1 MNTQPGLRRDLAAG
15 SLVATAL
22 LSGISLLTMPDWPDG
37 FAALL
42 GTIEEH
48 PTTSLISALTFVLAQ
63 LPFLVAAVAIGTL
76 VIPRKPVLGG
86 IGATLAVVGGF
97 GHTVYGG
104 VAMTQLEMA
113 ADESHHAVHADVLTG
128 LESSP
133 LVAFMAMGLVGTV
146 LGLLLLAIGLW
157 RTRAVP
163 TWIPAALG
171 LFLVTEFVVSA
182 ITDWAA
188 YASSV
193 LYLAAFTGLVVA
205 VWQRP
210 AVTVEPAPDLVEAE
224 TLGDR

>member
-1 MNTQPGLRRDLAAG
+1 MTAQPGLRREIAAG
-15 SLVATAL
+15 SLIATAL

-63 LPFLVAAVAIGTL
+63 LPFLVAALAIGGL
-76 VIPRKPVLGG
+76 VIPRKPILGG
-86 IGATLAVVGGF
+86 IGVVLAVIGGF
-97 GHTVYGG
+97 GHSVYGG

-113 ADESHHAVHADVLTG
+113 DDSAHHAVHADLLTG

-133 LVAFMAMGLVGTV
+133 LVAFMAMGLLGTV

-157 RTRAVP
+157 RSRAVP
-163 TWIPAALG
+163 TWIPGALG
-171 LFLVTEFVVSA
+171 LFLVTEFVGSA

-188 YASSV
+188 YASTL
-193 LYLAAFTGLVVA
+193 LYLAAFTGLAVA

-210 AVTVEPAPDLVEAE
+210 AANIESASDFDQQRPV
-224 TLGDR
+224 R

>member
-1 MNTQPGLRRDLAAG
+1 MNTQPGFRREIAAG

-42 GTIEEH
+42 GTIAEH

-63 LPFLVAAVAIGTL
+63 MPFMVAAVAIGSL
-76 VIPRKPVLGG
+76 VIPSKPVLGA
-86 IGATLAVVGGF
+86 IGVSFAVVGAF
-97 GHTVYGG
+97 GHSVYGG

-113 ADESHHAVHADVLTG
+113 ADKSHHAVHADVLTG
-128 LESSP
+128 IESSP
-133 LVAFMAMGLVGTV
+133 LIAFMAMGLLGTV

-157 RTRAVP
+157 RSRAVP

-171 LFLVTEFVVSA
+171 LFLVTEFIGSA

-188 YASSV
+188 YASTL
-193 LYLAAFTGLVVA
+193 LYLAAFTGLAVA
-205 VWQRP
+205 IWQRP
-210 AVTVEPAPDLVEAE
+210 AATVDSASDLDQTE
-224 TLGDR
+224 TVR